1 MNDTEAKTSTNL
13 IWKKVFDELERAEKW
28 VNENL
33 MEDVQDLAHL
43 HFNESDA
50 LYLIEE
56 FRIQAK
62 LYIVKTNIPVGTK
75 VYFKHTTTGIELE
88 LADEIVVA
96 VSIENK
102 DKPRKLFED
111 MTPDEQIEAT
121 KKVADYLRTW
131 VRN

>member
-1 MNDTEAKTSTNL
+1 MNDTEANL
-13 IWKKVFDELERAEKW
+13 IWKKIFDELERAEKW

-33 MEDVQDLAHL
+33 MEDVQNLAHL

-62 LYIVKTNIPVGTK
+62 GYIVKTDITGGTTF
-75 VYFKHTTTGIELE
+75 YFNHTTTGIELE
-88 LADEIVVA
+88 VADEIMVA